1 MKQTTN
7 IIRSHNSPLG
17 ARGTSSLGTGGIDSH
32 QHFWRYNAVRDSW
45 ITDEM
50 SVIKKDF
57 LPHDL
62 QPLLQQ
68 NGLEGCVL
76 VQSDQSE
83 EHNEFLLEQASG
95 NDFIKGIVGWVDLG
109 AENIKERLVYYKQFN
124 IIKGFRH
131 VLQGEADRAIML
143 KPEFMRGIAELQ
155 PFNFTYDIL
164 IYADQLKYVP
174 EFVAAF
180 PQQKFVIDH
189 IAKPNI
195 KEQQIDEWTIDMMAV
210 AVHENVSCKISGM
223 VTEADWKNLKK
234 ENFIPYLDVVCEAF
248 GPDRIMFGSDWP
260 VCLVAASYPEM
271 MNIVSECFSSF
282 TKNEQELFFGKNAIS
297 FYNLT

>member
-1 MKQTTN
+1 MIQEQTLAKNESAPLKQTT
-7 IIRSHNSPLG
+7 
-17 ARGTSSLGTGGIDSH
+17 ATGIAGCIDAH
-32 QHFWRYNAVRDSW
+32 QHFWKYDAARDSW

-76 VQSDQSE
+76 VQSEQSE
-83 EHNEFLLEQASG
+83 EHNAFLLEQAQG
-95 NDFIKGIVGWVDLG
+95 NDFIKGIVGWVDLRAG
-109 AENIKERLVYYKQFN
+109 DVKERLAYYKQFSN
-124 IIKGFRH
+124 IKGFRH
-131 VLQGEADRAIML
+131 VLQGEADRALML
-143 KPEFMRGIAELQ
+143 KPEFMRGIAALQ

-164 IYADQLKYVP
+164 IYADQLKYIP
-174 EFVAAF
+174 QFVAAF
-180 PQQKFVIDH
+180 PHQKFVIDH

-195 KEQQIDEWTIDMMAV
+195 KAQQIDEWTIDMMAV
-210 AVHENVSCKISGM
+210 AVHENVFCKISGM
-223 VTEADWKNLKK
+223 VTEADWKNWKK
-234 ENFIPYLDVVCEAF
+234 EDFGPYIDVVCEAF

-260 VCLVAASYPEM
+260 VCLVAASYAETI
-271 MNIVSECFSSF
+271 NIVSEYFSSF
-282 TKNEQELFFGKNAIS
+282 TAEEQNQFFRTNAVN